1 MLQSSCIMFSTCRNL
16 CHLISQLSLSIQADG
31 TSLLNMSYLNLPFI
45 VYLICHQMT
54 RRTTGVQ
61 FKYKSMKLKKSH
73 TNLQWTVVKM
83 EICSMIF
90 SMMKTQNIRQIV
102 YCCWL
107 RMGLQS
113 KETCMRPR
121 CMDTH
126 FYTVVHNV
134 SILAERVFL
143 CDDLD
148 NLTDFCLCSCCW
160 F

>member
-1 MLQSSCIMFSTCRNL
+1 
-16 CHLISQLSLSIQADG
+16 
-31 TSLLNMSYLNLPFI
+31 
-45 VYLICHQMT
+45 MT

-90 SMMKTQNIRQIV
+90 SMMKTHNIRQIV

-121 CMDTH
+121 CMDTR

-160 F
+160 FWTKICLCCLFLRSFSIVFFDCGKCGILMEEHKDRGTRKWSHLLCDKCQNN